1 MGCNPLNTL
10 LRTTHHTP
18 RTSTHD
24 RLSLKTSPH
33 LYPPIPTL
41 SAAASRLERIPLE
54 HFEDVP
60 TPRKIAVVTWT
71 DRSYHKHTR
80 RNLQYCKR
88 WNYTCIVNSTRTL
101 PRLPQTFEKLPLVR
115 WALTLFDAVLQ
126 VDDDAS
132 VYRQHQPIADFLR
145 TFPTSS
151 LIASSAGWDVPVGP
165 GRTSTTWDVPS
176 TVHPQKPEGA
186 MPAAYSLQAGLLLW
200 RRSAYAATLL
210 EALLEDGARN
220 CVPYARRCCFEQ
232 DALIAS
238 TRSSWMLHIGLLPM
252 HAFNCFPGD
261 LNTYGRCVEP
271 FVLHIAGKRSK
282 NKLNRK
288 GLLGRWR

>member
-1 MGCNPLNTL
+1 M
-10 LRTTHHTP
+10 
-18 RTSTHD
+18 
-24 RLSLKTSPH
+24 
-33 LYPPIPTL
+33 YPPIPIL
-41 SAAASRLERIPLE
+41 NAAASRLERIPLE
-54 HFEDVP
+54 HFAEVP
-60 TPRKIAVVTWT
+60 PPHQIAIATWT
-71 DRSYHKHTR
+71 DRVHHRHTS

-88 WNYTCIVNSTRTL
+88 WNYTCILNSTRNL
-101 PRLPQTFEKLPLVR
+101 PHLPPTFEKLPLVR
-115 WALTLFDAVLQ
+115 WALTLFGAVLQ

-151 LIASSAGWDVPVGP
+151 LIAASAGWDVPVGR
-165 GRTSTTWDVPS
+165 GRTSTTWDVSS
-176 TVHPQKPEGA
+176 TVHPRKPEGA

-200 RRSAYAATLL
+200 RRSAYTATLL

-238 TRSSWMLHIGLLPM
+238 TRSSWMLHVGLLPM

-261 LNTYGRCVEP
+261 LNTYGKCAEP
-271 FVLHIAGKRSK
+271 FVLHIAGWRRK
-282 NKLNRK
+282 NMLNRT
-288 GLLGRWR
+288 GLLGGWK